1 MNNAELQAYLE
12 EHSRVIDT
20 FRAKGL
26 DYQNEKNQKRQPAKR
41 WNENKVDR
49 AVDKMVAEFVASIQV
64 KMAFNIRGEH
74 AKEYQTWL
82 TFIEQN
88 EVVEGLEESVNE
100 MAFEY

>member
-12 EHSRVIDT
+12 EHSHIIDT
-20 FRAKGL
+20 FRDKGL

-49 AVDKMVAEFVASIQV
+49 AVDKMVAEFIANIQV
-64 KMAFNIRGEH
+64 KLAFNIRGKH
-74 AKEYQTWL
+74 ANDYQNWL

-88 EVVEGLEESVNE
+88 EVVENLAASVNE
-100 MAFEY
+100 MPFE